1 MGVNNNNKKQARVNK
16 SVSAPATDALTDN
29 LSSHAV
35 GIRRRRLVDPQ
46 REASWV
52 SVHSTGREAA
62 TLGHDATDYNRSY
75 TARSFV
81 PYYAQRMSNAIV
93 INGAQGILNGIN
105 KLRRDRLRCTS
116 QA

>member
-1 MGVNNNNKKQARVNK
+1 MFLNPYIPTEYKYKNQFLHTTTYEHKAWKLYVNLDIGR
-16 SVSAPATDALTDN
+16 DC
-29 LSSHAV
+29 SH
-35 GIRRRRLVDPQ
+35 
-46 REASWV
+46 
-52 SVHSTGREAA
+52 
-62 TLGHDATDYNRSY
+62 RSY

-105 KLRRDRLRCTS
+105 KMRRDRLRRSS

>member
-1 MGVNNNNKKQARVNK
+1 MSPLGA
-16 SVSAPATDALTDN
+16 
-29 LSSHAV
+29 
-35 GIRRRRLVDPQ
+35 RRL
-46 REASWV
+46 RRLA
-52 SVHSTGREAA
+52 RAA
-62 TLGHDATDYNRSY
+62 QALGHDATDYNRSY

-105 KLRRDRLRCTS
+105 KMRRDRLRRSS

>member
-1 MGVNNNNKKQARVNK
+1 MDKAHYRDARRNKKAKVNLLVHET
-16 SVSAPATDALTDN
+16 SGGMSPFGA
-29 LSSHAV
+29 
-35 GIRRRRLVDPQ
+35 RRL
-46 REASWV
+46 RRL
-52 SVHSTGREAA
+52 GREAA
-62 TLGHDATDYNRSY
+62 ALGHDATDYNRSY

-105 KLRRDRLRCTS
+105 KMRRDRLRRVS

>member
-1 MGVNNNNKKQARVNK
+1 MQPGALRYNSGSHDSAVLLRTQLTYSAAQA
-16 SVSAPATDALTDN
+16 
-29 LSSHAV
+29 
-35 GIRRRRLVDPQ
+35 
-46 REASWV
+46 
-52 SVHSTGREAA
+52 
-62 TLGHDATDYNRSY
+62 LGHDATDYNRSY

-105 KLRRDRLRCTS
+105 KMRRDRLRRSS